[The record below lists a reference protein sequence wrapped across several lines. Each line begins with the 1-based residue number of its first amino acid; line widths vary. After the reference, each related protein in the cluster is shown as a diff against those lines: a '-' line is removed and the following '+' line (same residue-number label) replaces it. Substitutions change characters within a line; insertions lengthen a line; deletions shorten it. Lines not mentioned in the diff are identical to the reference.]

1 MMSSELLD
9 FVVVVFFFFFA
20 DGEDSRT
27 DDVQL

>member
-1 MMSSELLD
+1 MMSSEILD
-9 FVVVVFFFFFA
+9 FVVVVFCFFFA